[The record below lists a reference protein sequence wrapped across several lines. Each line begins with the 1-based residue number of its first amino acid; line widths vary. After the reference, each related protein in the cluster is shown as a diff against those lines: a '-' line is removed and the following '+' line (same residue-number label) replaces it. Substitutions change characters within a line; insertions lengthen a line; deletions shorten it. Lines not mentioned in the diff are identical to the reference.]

1 MKIPRTLCLPTILA
15 VALLAESGCSS
26 SQVWGSLLFHTSPDG
41 TELAATYLQPEGGLP
56 APVFV
61 LLHQPGT
68 ARNRN
73 DFDSIWYPLSDQG
86 VALLAPDLRGHGE
99 SADADDL
106 GELSHDP
113 LGYPADLSSWF
124 RFLEYRLEEGDA
136 LDLDRIALIGLSTS
150 GSLAAAA
157 VGRGQ
162 AHCAVAVSATL
173 SEVNALGTGF
183 IDASGDDDDSAGGD
197 DDDSAEFD
205 EGTVDS
211 SLAMHTIR
219 WIYSSG
225 DEPAALDS
233 ALLRAATQGD
243 ADQVE
248 FPGDAHGVELL
259 WNSDDAKDSMIGWCL
274 SRW

>member
-1 MKIPRTLCLPTILA
+1 MKMPRHLSLLA
-15 VALLAESGCSS
+15 FLAAALLAGSGCSK

-41 TELAATYLQPEGGLP
+41 TELAGTYLRPQGAEPV
-56 APVFV
+56 PVFI

-73 DFDSIWYPLSDQG
+73 DFDALWHPLSEQG

-99 SADADDL
+99 SADAGDL

-113 LGYPADLSSWF
+113 LGYPADLSSWI

-150 GSLAAAA
+150 GSRAAAA

-162 AHCAVAVSATL
+162 AHCAVAVSARL
-173 SEVNALGTGF
+173 SEVNALGPGLV
-183 IDASGDDDDSAGGD
+183 DNSGDDDDSAAGD
-197 DDDSAEFD
+197 DDDSAAFD
-205 EGTVDS
+205 QDSVDP

-219 WIYSSG
+219 WIYTVS
-225 DEPAALDS
+225 DEPSASDS
-233 ALLRAATQGD
+233 ALLGAATSGD
-243 ADQVE
+243 TEQVE
-248 FPGDAHGVELL
+248 FPGDLHGVDLL
-259 WNSDDAKDSMIGWCL
+259 WNSDEAKDSMIGWCL
-274 SRW
+274 SRL